1 MVEGSSKVGHPR
13 IPVSFAKQGKTMWLV
28 SPVVN
33 ALIAVLLLAGV
44 PFLGYLVWQKWRH
57 RRPLADIAGRAGLR
71 GSSVHYLLISAAIAL
86 VVTCVLLLWSPPVAP
101 FLREGSPQR
110 VFAGLGLGVQAV
122 VVALL
127 YGVVQTGFVEELVFR
142 GLIAGSLARRLPLA
156 WANLLQ
162 ALIFLLPHLLILQT
176 MPQMWM
182 LLPLVF
188 LLALA
193 MGWVR
198 IRSGSILGP
207 WLVHATL
214 NVTMC
219 LMVAV
224 RTAA

>member
-1 MVEGSSKVGHPR
+1 
-13 IPVSFAKQGKTMWLV
+13 MWFV
-28 SPVVN
+28 SPAVN
-33 ALIAVLLLAGV
+33 ALMAVLLLAGV
-44 PFLGYLVWQKWRH
+44 PFLGYFFWHKWRH
-57 RRPLADIAGRAGLR
+57 RRHLADIARRAGLQ
-71 GSSVHYLLISAAIAL
+71 GSSARYLLISAATAL
-86 VVTCVLLLWSPPVAP
+86 VVACVLLLWQPPMAP